1 MPTSTR
7 HILPNHVLG
16 GERGILPSVII
27 SGFVK
32 AEIVDVPMPEDEET
46 PLAASTDDLPLSLT
60 ALFHID
66 SESSDFKTDQKITK
80 RHIIITYWNAIPK
93 MPQTI
98 NDRQKTDPCKI
109 TRALVIITYWNIITT
124 KRAQTINNPPKT
136 DPKCWNW
143 CSLKKN
149 WGIQRVPKDWTS
161 TKQIAIKGTCKL
173 NTVQYL
179 NSHFFKI
186 DIKTSST
193 TSCILLINKLF
204 IFN

>member
-1 MPTSTR
+1 MSQCQKMKKLHWLHQLMTCHYHSPPYSIVTVRVLTSKLTKR
-7 HILPNHVLG
+7 SP
-16 GERGILPSVII
+16 RGISSSPI
-27 SGFVK
+27 
-32 AEIVDVPMPEDEET
+32 ET
-46 PLAASTDDLPLSLT
+46 PSPRCHRPSMT
-60 ALFHID
+60 A
-66 SESSDFKTDQKITK
+66 
-80 RHIIITYWNAIPK
+80 
-93 MPQTI
+93 
-98 NDRQKTDPCKI
+98 CKI
-109 TRALVIITYWNIITT
+109 TRALVIITYWNVLTT
-124 KRAQTINNPPKT
+124 KRVQTISNPPKT

-193 TSCILLINKLF
+193 TSCILLIIKLF

>member
-1 MPTSTR
+1 MSQCQKMKKHHWLHQSLTCHYHLPPYSIVTVRVQTSKLTKR
-7 HILPNHVLG
+7 SP
-16 GERGILPSVII
+16 RGISSPIETSSPPRCHRPSMTAKKQI
-27 SGFVK
+27 
-32 AEIVDVPMPEDEET
+32 
-46 PLAASTDDLPLSLT
+46 LAKSPGRLS
-60 ALFHID
+60 
-66 SESSDFKTDQKITK
+66 SSPIE
-80 RHIIITYWNAIPK
+80 
-93 MPQTI
+93 
-98 NDRQKTDPCKI
+98 
-109 TRALVIITYWNIITT
+109 
-124 KRAQTINNPPKT
+124 T

-193 TSCILLINKLF
+193 TSCILLIIKLF
-204 IFN
+204 ILN